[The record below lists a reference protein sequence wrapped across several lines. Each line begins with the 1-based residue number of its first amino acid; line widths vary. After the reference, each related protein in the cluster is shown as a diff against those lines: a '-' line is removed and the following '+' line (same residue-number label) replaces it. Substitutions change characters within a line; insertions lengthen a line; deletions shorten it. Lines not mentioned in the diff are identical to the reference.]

1 MEVLPG
7 SNLSSWWGRAGR
19 LGGVTVPLDTGSI
32 HHFLA
37 TTDNEDAR
45 RQVSTQNIPIAWLT
59 DTGGACCP
67 N

>member
-1 MEVLPG
+1 VEVLPG
-7 SNLSSWWGRAGR
+7 SNLSSWWGRGGR

-45 RQVSTQNIPIAWLT
+45 RQVSTQTMSIAKR
-59 DTGGACCP
+59 G
-67 N
+67 